1 MVNKYN
7 LKWNAQR
14 LVAWISLE
22 LLDMLMEIK
31 MDGRDNSDVFINNNE
46 SEVLLPTDFS
56 NFLINVY
63 NVVFSDVS
71 AT

>member
-1 MVNKYN
+1 
-7 LKWNAQR
+7 
-14 LVAWISLE
+14 
-22 LLDMLMEIK
+22 MLMEIK

-46 SEVLLPTDFS
+46 IEVLLPTDFS

-71 AT
+71 AI